1 MTFPLLRKINP
12 VVMIM
17 IYSDFLI
24 TLGAGFLSPIFAV
37 FLTDQ
42 IEGGSLAVAGFSTTL
57 FWVVKSLVQVPVSI
71 TADRIRGERDDF
83 LFITVGS
90 FIVATVPLLY
100 YLWATQVWHV
110 YLLQILDGIG
120 YGLLT
125 PPWLAVFTRHIDKHR
140 ENVEWTIHSN
150 IIGLAFAVA
159 AAVGGVLAEQF
170 GFRLIFLMVSAALF
184 VGAFL
189 LMGIRRYLVATKD
202 GGGIK
207 EEIMLTR
214 QQESIVRQ

>member
-1 MTFPLLRKINP
+1 MTFPLFRKINP

-57 FWVVKSLVQVPVSI
+57 FWVVKSLVQVPVSV

-83 LFITVGS
+83 FFIAAGS

-100 YLWATQVWHV
+100 YLWATEVWHV
-110 YLLQILDGIG
+110 YLLQIMDGIG
-120 YGLLT
+120 YGLIT
-125 PPWLAVFTRHIDKHR
+125 PPWLAVFTRHIDKHH

-159 AAVGGVLAEQF
+159 AAVGGVLAERF

-184 VGAFL
+184 LGAFL
-189 LMGIRRYLVATKD
+189 LMGIRKHLYATKD

-207 EEIMLTR
+207 EEIMLQR